1 MDRYVR
7 MQRLCRSFVELLF
20 LCTILKTYQKGGTML
35 NATDF
40 AVFGRYHMWNS
51 EQCYSKLAYGK
62 NKAKGRRK

>member
-1 MDRYVR
+1 
-7 MQRLCRSFVELLF
+7 
-20 LCTILKTYQKGGTML
+20 ML